1 MSRFQERT
9 AIVTGGSGAI
19 GRAIAERLA
28 SEGASILITGRDRE
42 RLERTAA
49 KIDGDVVPLAG
60 DVADPKTPGVVVAFA
75 KERWGRIDVLV
86 NNAGV
91 QTSNGLLDQTREEWD
106 DLIAIMLT
114 GPRSLAQAVAKQM
127 IAQGS
132 GSIVNI
138 ASLGGHA
145 SDGEGIAYGAAKAA
159 LINLTRYIAVELGP
173 YGVRANSVSPGL
185 VHTPFIESFPEV
197 FEKVSREFQRAPLKR
212 MVKPE
217 EVAALVAFLG
227 SDESAAITG
236 ADYAI
241 DAGLSA
247 DLYVSPTLGL

>member
-1 MSRFQERT
+1 MTRFQGRV

-19 GRAIAERLA
+19 GRAIAARLA
-28 SEGASILITGRDRE
+28 CEGASVLITGRDAGRLDQAARE
-42 RLERTAA
+42 
-49 KIDGDVVPLAG
+49 IPGDVVPLAG
-60 DVADPKTPGVVVAFA
+60 DVADPATPDAIVTLARD
-75 KERWGRIDVLV
+75 RWGRIDVLV

-91 QTSNGLLDQTREEWD
+91 QTSSGLFDQSREEWD
-106 DLIAIMLT
+106 ELIAILLT
-114 GPRSLAQAVAKQM
+114 GPRFFAQAVARPM
-127 IAQGS
+127 VAQGS

-145 SDGEGIAYGAAKAA
+145 SDGEGIAYGAAKGA

-173 YGVRANSVSPGL
+173 HGVRANSVSPGL

-197 FEKVSREFQRAPLKR
+197 FESISREFQRVPLKR
-212 MVKPE
+212 MVKTE

-227 SDESAAITG
+227 SDDSAAITG
-236 ADYAI
+236 ADYPI